1 MPAAPPVSFFVPRFP
16 APSETFI
23 QAQADGLLARGVK
36 LEIAAIAAGDPE
48 PLGAF
53 MLKWPDRLSLR
64 IAPVPKTLGAR
75 IAVAPLGLF
84 NTEAR
89 AALDVGR
96 FGDDAASLRL
106 PIAAARWPKQ
116 PPVERRVWLAHYG
129 RWGRFACGLRELGL
143 IKGPIATVFH
153 GKDMSA
159 YLEKRSAGAYKH
171 LFRRG
176 DLFLPISDFW
186 REKLIRLG
194 APAERTMVHRMGV
207 DTSRFIELPRT
218 LKPGEPVRFIGVGRM
233 VEKKGFDDALAAFA
247 AVRAPPPVAASLTLI
262 GDGPL
267 RRSLQA
273 QAAQLSLGDAVTFT
287 GLLPHARVEEMLREA
302 HVFVLA
308 SRTSKS
314 GDMEGIPVA
323 LMEAMAQGLPVLATR
338 HSGTP
343 ELVEHEVSGLLCDEG
358 DRAGLADNMRAFAEA
373 PERWAAM
380 GAAGAAKVR
389 KDFDLKMWNDLLLQ
403 RLTLLHN
410 EGPLRAAAV
419 TSAPPHAN
427 TPL

>member
-1 MPAAPPVSFFVPRFP
+1 MPAPPVSFFVPRFP

-53 MLKWPDRLSLR
+53 LLKWPDRLTLR

-75 IAVAPLGLF
+75 IALMPGVLMKRTG
-84 NTEAR
+84 R
-89 AALDVGR
+89 QALDVAK

-116 PPVERRVWLAHYG
+116 PPIERRVWLAHYG
-129 RWGRFACGLRELGL
+129 RWGRLACALRELGL

-159 YLEKRSAGAYKH
+159 YLQKRSRNAYGH

-176 DLFLPISDFW
+176 DLFLPISEFW

-194 APAERTMVHRMGV
+194 APADKIMVHRMGV
-207 DTSRFIELPRT
+207 DTTRFIETPRT

-247 AVRAPPPVAASLTLI
+247 QMRGAPDAPPATLTLI

-267 RRSLQA
+267 RRSLHA
-273 QAAQLSLGDAVTFT
+273 QAAQLGLGDAVRFT
-287 GLLPHARVEEMLREA
+287 GLLPHAKVEEMLREA
-302 HVFVLA
+302 HVFVLP
-308 SRTSKS
+308 SRTSRS

-343 ELVEHEVSGLLCDEG
+343 ELVEHDVCGLLCEEG
-358 DRAGLADNMRAFAEA
+358 DRQALATNMLTFAKR
-373 PERWAAM
+373 PEQWAAM

-389 KDFDLKMWNDLLLQ
+389 RDFDLKAWNDLLLQ
-403 RLTLLHN
+403 RLTLLYAK
-410 EGPLRAAAV
+410 G
-419 TSAPPHAN
+419 
-427 TPL
+427 

>member
-1 MPAAPPVSFFVPRFP
+1 MPAPPPVSFFVPRFP

-23 QAQADGLLARGVK
+23 QAQADGLMARGVK

-53 MLKWPDRLSLR
+53 MLKWPDHLSLR

-75 IAVAPLGLF
+75 IALLPAILIKRTG
-84 NTEAR
+84 R
-89 AALDVGR
+89 QGLDVGK

-116 PPVERRVWLAHYG
+116 PPIERRVWLAHYG
-129 RWGRFACGLRELGL
+129 RWGRFACALRELGL

-159 YLEKRSAGAYKH
+159 YLDKRRSGAYKH
-171 LFRRG
+171 LFARG
-176 DLFLPISDFW
+176 DLFLPISEFW
-186 REKLIRLG
+186 KQKLLTLG
-194 APAERTMVHRMGV
+194 APADRILVHRMGV
-207 DTSRFIELPRT
+207 DTSRFTEIPRT
-218 LKPGEPVRFIGVGRM
+218 LRPGETVRFLGVGRM

-247 AVRAPPPVAASLTLI
+247 EMRKQPDAPKATLTLI

-267 RRSLQA
+267 RVSLQA
-273 QAAQLSLGDAVTFT
+273 QATRLGLDDVVTFT
-287 GLLPHARVEEMLREA
+287 GLLPHARVEEMLRVS
-302 HVFVLA
+302 HVFVLP

-343 ELVEHEVSGLLCDEG
+343 ELVEHNVSGLLCDEG
-358 DRAGLADNMRAFAEA
+358 DRAGLAANMLAFAKS

-389 KDFDLKMWNDLLLQ
+389 KDFDLKAWNDTLLQ
-403 RLTLLHN
+403 RLTLLYN
-410 EGPLRAAAV
+410 EGGR
-419 TSAPPHAN
+419 
-427 TPL
+427 